1 MTVQRLLALLT
12 PRLLWALVALA
23 CFGSV
28 VMALVAQ
35 HRFGMEPCPWCVL
48 QRVIFLAIGL
58 VGALGALLPGLRIA
72 QLALGLCGVGLA
84 LAGVAAA
91 LFQNLV
97 AAKSA
102 SCALTL
108 ADRIISNLGLDRWQ
122 PEVFEVRASCADAAV
137 SILGVPFEI
146 WSLLLYL
153 ALGAAAL
160 WLALGRPGSGP
171 ATGRR

>member
-1 MTVQRLLALLT
+1 MNVRGLLALLT
-12 PRLLWALVALA
+12 ARTLWALVALA

-28 VMALVAQ
+28 AMALVAQ

-58 VGALGALLPGLRIA
+58 VGLLGALLPNQRIA
-72 QLALGLCGVGLA
+72 QLLLGWVGVGLA
-84 LAGVAAA
+84 LAGSAAA
-91 LFQNLV
+91 LYQNLV

-108 ADRIISNLGLDRWQ
+108 ADRIISSLGLDRWQ
-122 PEVFEVRASCADAAV
+122 PEVFEVRATCADAAV
-137 SILGVPFEI
+137 SVLGVPFEI

-160 WLALGRPGSGP
+160 WLALGRPG
-171 ATGRR
+171 ARRD